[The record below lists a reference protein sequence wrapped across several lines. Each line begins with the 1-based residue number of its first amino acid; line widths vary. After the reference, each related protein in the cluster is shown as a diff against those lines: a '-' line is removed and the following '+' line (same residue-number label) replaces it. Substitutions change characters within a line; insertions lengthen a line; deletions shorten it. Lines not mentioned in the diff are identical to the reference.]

1 MPDVAAV
8 PAAAV
13 SPFAAREDGSFL
25 LQEADAQSFL
35 DTHFELLGAP
45 LKNVSTK
52 IDDNAKGDTPPHITV
67 KPPLG
72 IG

>member
-25 LQEADAQSFL
+25 LQEADAQRFL
-35 DTHFELLGAP
+35 DTHFELLGA
-45 LKNVSTK
+45 
-52 IDDNAKGDTPPHITV
+52 AQERQ
-67 KPPLG
+67 
-72 IG
+72 